1 VAGVCATLEH
11 VSVSQTLVEAG
22 YALAIG
28 LVIGFEREHHAVTEK
43 LAPAALPKD
52 AQLDGE
58 ATILGSRTFALLCLG
73 GWLVTL
79 LGDRYSAVT
88 PVGLAALIGIIVAQY
103 VLAARGTSS
112 LGVTTEVA
120 AAVTVCIGMLVR
132 TDRTLAVTLG
142 LCTVLLLI
150 SKPWMRAAVVR
161 LRRLELTATVQLL
174 VAVAIVLPLLPTAP
188 VDPWQAIPPRKV
200 GVFVVLIAGVEYVG
214 YVLHRLFGA
223 QRGAV
228 LAGLVGGLTSSTAV
242 TAAMARQAR
251 AEPSTVAAGQLAT
264 FLANAVMAVR
274 VTIITAVLSPDV
286 ATRLG
291 AAMGA
296 FVLVLLGAAL
306 WRHRKAS
313 PGGGTEKELSLRN
326 PFALLPALTWAAVL
340 CVVLLATH
348 LAQRAL
354 GESGIYL
361 AALAAGLADVDA
373 ITLAASKQ
381 AADGLLSAE
390 SSALA
395 ITLAVASNTVVK
407 GSLAL
412 GAGGRAFGKGIAVV
426 FALGMSAAAAV
437 AFGATLL

>member
-1 VAGVCATLEH
+1 M
-11 VSVSQTLVEAG
+11 SVSQTVVEAG

-43 LAPAALPKD
+43 LAPAASPKEAGAQVDSD
-52 AQLDGE
+52 AS
-58 ATILGSRTFALLCLG
+58 ILGSRTFALLCLG
-73 GWLVTL
+73 GWLVAL
-79 LGDRYSAVT
+79 LGDRYPAVT
-88 PVGLAALIGIIVAQY
+88 PVGLAALIGIILAQY
-103 VLAARGTSS
+103 VLAARSASS
-112 LGVTTEVA
+112 LGLTTEVA
-120 AAVTVCIGMLVR
+120 AAVTVCTGMLVR

-142 LCTVLLLI
+142 LATVLLLI

-174 VAVAIVLPLLPTAP
+174 VAVAIVLPLLPTEP

-223 QRGAV
+223 RRGAV

-251 AEPSTVAAGQLAT
+251 AEPATAAAGQLAT
-264 FLANAVMAVR
+264 LLANAVMAVR
-274 VTIITAVLSPDV
+274 VTLITVVLSPAV
-286 ATRLG
+286 AARLG

-296 FVLVLLGAAL
+296 FVLVLLAAAL
-306 WRHRKAS
+306 WRHRRTTTRDVAD
-313 PGGGTEKELSLRN
+313 KELTLRN

-381 AADGLLSAE
+381 AADGTLSAE
-390 SSALA
+390 VAALA

-407 GSLAL
+407 GTIAI
-412 GAGGRAFGKGIAVV
+412 GAGGRAFGVSIVAIFAVG
-426 FALGMSAAAAV
+426 LGAAAAV
-437 AFGATLL
+437 AVGAAML